1 MKILHVIIGLEASG
15 AELFLKRLVLQQR
28 ENQHHV
34 TVISLT
40 SDGKLAT
47 LLRAG
52 SVTVYSLGLT
62 GIASIPAVIWRLRK
76 LVKAVAP
83 DIVQSWMYHADFITS
98 LALAGLR
105 QKLIWSVRCSEVP
118 AGSKATFGIMKL
130 CAALSYFKPARV
142 CYVATAAREYHQ
154 QHGYCKSRNDVIA
167 NGYDFSTLR
176 SDELK
181 RQQYRQQLGI
191 DDSTVLFGM
200 VGRFHPDKGQDLL
213 LEAMS
218 LLQHDVSDAK
228 LVLIGR
234 GCNTENA
241 ELANLV
247 NLFSLQQH
255 VLLVGEQTDI
265 PGWLSALDIYVMASR
280 TEGFPNALAEAMSV
294 GVPCVATEVG
304 DAPVLA
310 QTHAVFC
317 RPDSHS
323 LTSAMQSVLNWPAQQ
338 RQSFGA
344 EAAAFVRN
352 SFSIAEIEKKY
363 YQMYLKVLESE

>member
-1 MKILHVIIGLEASG
+1 
-15 AELFLKRLVLQQR
+15 
-28 ENQHHV
+28 
-34 TVISLT
+34 
-40 SDGKLAT
+40 
-47 LLRAG
+47 
-52 SVTVYSLGLT
+52 
-62 GIASIPAVIWRLRK
+62 
-76 LVKAVAP
+76 
-83 DIVQSWMYHADFITS
+83 
-98 LALAGLR
+98 
-105 QKLIWSVRCSEVP
+105 
-118 AGSKATFGIMKL
+118 
-130 CAALSYFKPARV
+130 
-142 CYVATAAREYHQ
+142 
-154 QHGYCKSRNDVIA
+154 
-167 NGYDFSTLR
+167 
-176 SDELK
+176 
-181 RQQYRQQLGI
+181 
-191 DDSTVLFGM
+191 M

-323 LTSAMQSVLNWPAQQ
+323 LASAMQSVLNWPAQQ